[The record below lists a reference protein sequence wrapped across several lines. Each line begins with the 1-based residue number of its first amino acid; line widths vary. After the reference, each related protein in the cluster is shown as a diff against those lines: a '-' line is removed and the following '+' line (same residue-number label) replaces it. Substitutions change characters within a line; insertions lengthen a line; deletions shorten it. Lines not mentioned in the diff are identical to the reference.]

1 MNSEP
6 DKSQKLTLYHM
17 DMKKVDLKNTKGA
30 CEVILL
36 IKPKVMKTG
45 TEGGELKILY
55 FLL

>member
-17 DMKKVDLKNTKGA
+17 DMKKMDLENTKGA

-45 TEGGELKILY
+45 SEGGELKILY

>member
-17 DMKKVDLKNTKGA
+17 DMKKMDLENTKGA

-45 TEGGELKILY
+45 TEGGN
-55 FLL
+55 

>member
-6 DKSQKLTLYHM
+6 DKSQKLTLYHI
-17 DMKKVDLKNTKGA
+17 DMKKMDLKNTKGA